1 MYRYDE
7 GEYVDKDEKC
17 GEVGRLSVR
26 IAPFVQSPRSPRL
39 GDTWESSGS
48 KTCHRNDTDRSPI
61 NAINHPRHPIKDVI
75 NNNHPSSA
83 MVRGGGESGE
93 STESSSEANY
103 TSDK

>member
-26 IAPFVQSPRSPRL
+26 IAPFVQNPRSPRL
-39 GDTWESSGS
+39 GDTWKSSGL
-48 KTCHRNDTDRSPI
+48 KTVTAVPMINYITNTLAIPI
-61 NAINHPRHPIKDVI
+61 QDVI

-93 STESSSEANY
+93 STESSSESNY